1 MDELLNKLKV
11 NIDYEN
17 QNLDQLEANS
27 YEISVAASKYA
38 REVNE
43 KARKYFGSDV
53 DILPRN
59 MAMKK
64 LDSETLEIG
73 YPENETEEEK

>member
-1 MDELLNKLKV
+1 MEDLLKKLKV
-11 NIDYEN
+11 KIDYEN
-17 QNLDQLEANS
+17 QLFDKIDANS
-27 YEISVAASKYA
+27 YEISVATSRYA

-59 MAMKK
+59 IAMKK
-64 LDSETLEIG
+64 LDSKTLRIG
-73 YPENETEEEK
+73 YPEKETKEEK